1 MKTILQTESSECGL
15 ACLAMIACHYGH
27 HVELSELRRRFSV
40 SLKGVS
46 LPNLTR
52 YAAALNL
59 SARALRLDLDAV
71 GDLQLPCIVHW
82 NLNHFV
88 VLRKVSRSWRGHP
101 TVTILDPA
109 SGERVIPLEEF
120 SRSFTG
126 VALELSPTPAFEVR
140 EEARRVSIAE
150 LTGEVRGLRGAVA
163 QVIALAL
170 ALELFALVQPLF
182 NQFVIDDVI
191 VSGDMELMLVLVL
204 GFGLVLATRTAI
216 DLARSW
222 VLMRWSMQVSLQW
235 SLRLFSHLT
244 RLPMS
249 YFEKRHLGDIVSR
262 FGSIGTIQSTMT
274 SLFVESL
281 LDGLMALLA
290 LGMMVMYSGMLAL
303 VVVLS
308 LAAYAALR
316 WLFYA
321 PLRDASKERLVLAAK
336 ENTHFLET
344 VRAMSTLKLFG
355 REAERRAIWQNL
367 KVDVNN
373 RDIRTQK
380 LTIVFR
386 MLSTA
391 ISGAQMLVVFYIGAR
406 LVTANVLTVGML
418 MAFTSYSTT
427 FSSRLFSVI
436 DVLVNVKMLGLHADR
451 LGDIVGTAAEPEVQ
465 LETDV
470 SRITPSITLRG
481 VKFRYGDAEPWV
493 LNGIDLEIPAGDNLA
508 LAGASGCGKT
518 TLCKILVGLL
528 EPVEGEMLIGGIPLR
543 QLGLRTYRQMI
554 GTVMQDDVLLSGSLL
569 ENISFFD
576 AGVDLD
582 RVQEC
587 ARMAAIHDEI
597 VAMPM
602 GYQTLVG
609 EMGSTL
615 SGGQK
620 QRVLLARALYKQPMI
635 LALDEATSA
644 LDLANE
650 RKVNQALAELQL
662 TRISVAHRPDTI
674 RAARRVITLSG
685 GAVVNDR
692 EQVPLANVAA

>member
-46 LPNLTR
+46 LPNLIR
-52 YAAALNL
+52 YAATLNL
-59 SARALRLDLDAV
+59 SARALRLDLDAI
-71 GDLQLPCIVHW
+71 GELQLPAIIHW

-88 VLRKVSRSWRGHP
+88 VLRKVHRSWRGQV

-109 SGERVIPLEEF
+109 SGERSMPLEEF

-126 VALELSPTPAFEVR
+126 VALELSPTPEFEVR
-140 EEARRVSIAE
+140 EEARRVSLSE
-150 LTGEVRGLRGAVA
+150 LTGEIKGLRGAVA

-182 NQFVIDDVI
+182 NQFVIDDVV
-191 VSGDMELMLVLVL
+191 VSGDMDLMVVLVL

-235 SLRLFSHLT
+235 SLRLFSHMT

-290 LGMMVMYSGMLAL
+290 LGMMTMYSGALAL
-303 VVVLS
+303 VVVVS
-308 LAAYAALR
+308 VAAYALLR
-316 WLFYA
+316 WMFYG

-355 REAERRAIWQNL
+355 REAERRAVWQNL
-367 KVDVNN
+367 KIDVNN

-380 LTIVFR
+380 LAIAFR
-386 MLSTA
+386 MLNSA
-391 ISGAQMLVVFYIGAR
+391 ISGTQMLVVFYIGAR
-406 LVTANVLTVGML
+406 LVTTNALTVGML

-427 FSSRLFSVI
+427 FSTRLFSVI

-451 LGDIVGTAAEPEVQ
+451 LGDIVGTATEPEVQ

-470 SRITPSITLRG
+470 RRITPSITLRG

-493 LNGIDLEIPAGDNLA
+493 LNGIDLEIPAGENVA

-528 EPVEGEMLIGGIPLR
+528 EPVEGEVLVGGIPLR

-576 AGVDLD
+576 TAVDLD
-582 RVQEC
+582 RVQRC
-587 ARMAAIHDEI
+587 AEMAAIHDDI
-597 VAMPM
+597 IAMPM

-609 EMGSTL
+609 EMGSSL

-620 QRVLLARALYKQPMI
+620 QRVLLARALYKEPMI

-650 RKVNQALAELQL
+650 RKVNQALSELRL

-685 GAVVNDR
+685 GSVVNDK
-692 EQVPLANVAA
+692 EQVPLVNVAA

>member
-27 HVELSELRRRFSV
+27 HVELAELRRRFSV

-46 LPNLTR
+46 LPNLIR
-52 YAAALNL
+52 YAATLNL
-59 SARALRLDLDAV
+59 SARALRLDLDAI
-71 GDLQLPCIVHW
+71 GELQLPCIVHW

-88 VLRKVSRSWRGHP
+88 VLRKVRRNWRGHA
-101 TVTILDPA
+101 TVTVLDPA
-109 SGERVIPLEEF
+109 SGERVMPLEEF

-126 VALELSPTPAFEVR
+126 VAVELAPTPEFEQR
-140 EEARRVSIAE
+140 QETRRVSISE
-150 LTGEVRGLRGAVA
+150 LTGEIKGLRGAIA
-163 QVIALAL
+163 QVISLAL
-170 ALELFALVQPLF
+170 ALEMFALVQPLF

-191 VSGDMELMLVLVL
+191 VSGDMDLMLVLVL
-204 GFGLVLATRTAI
+204 GFGLVLVTRTAI

-290 LGMMVMYSGMLAL
+290 LGMMMLYSGMLAL
-303 VVVLS
+303 AVVLS
-308 LAAYAALR
+308 VGAYAMLR
-316 WLFYA
+316 WMFYA
-321 PLRDASKERLVLAAK
+321 PLREASRERLVLAAK

-355 REAERRAIWQNL
+355 REAERRATWQNL
-367 KVDVNN
+367 KIDVNN

-380 LTIVFR
+380 LAIIFR
-386 MLSTA
+386 MLNTA
-391 ISGAQMLVVFYIGAR
+391 ISGAQLLAVFYLGAR
-406 LVTANVLTVGML
+406 LVTMNVITVGML
-418 MAFTSYSTT
+418 MAFLSYSTT
-427 FSSRLFSVI
+427 FSSRLFNVI

-451 LGDIVGTAAEPEVQ
+451 LGDIVGTAGEPEVQ

-470 SRITPSITLRG
+470 RRITPSITLRG

-493 LNGIDLEIPAGDNLA
+493 LNGIDLEIPAGENVA

-528 EPVEGEMLIGGIPLR
+528 EPVEGEVLVGGIPLR

-554 GTVMQDDVLLSGSLL
+554 GTVMQDDVLLSGSLF

-576 AGVDLD
+576 TSADLD
-582 RVQEC
+582 RVQQC
-587 ARMAAIHDEI
+587 AQLAAIHDDI
-597 VAMPM
+597 IAMPM

-609 EMGSTL
+609 EMGSSL

-650 RKVNQALAELQL
+650 RKVNLALSDLQL

-674 RAARRVITLSG
+674 RAARRVVTLSG
-685 GAVVNDR
+685 GVVVNDKV
-692 EQVPLANVAA
+692 QVPLANVAA

>member
-1 MKTILQTESSECGL
+1 
-15 ACLAMIACHYGH
+15 MIACHYGH
-27 HVELSELRRRFSV
+27 HVELAELRRRFSV

-46 LPNLTR
+46 LPNLIR
-52 YAAALNL
+52 YAATLNL
-59 SARALRLDLDAV
+59 SARALRLDLDAI
-71 GDLQLPCIVHW
+71 GELQLPCIVHW

-88 VLRKVSRSWRGHP
+88 VLRKVRRNWRGHT
-101 TVTILDPA
+101 TVIVHDPA
-109 SGERVIPLEEF
+109 SGERVMPIEEF

-126 VALELSPTPAFEVR
+126 VAVELAPTPEFEQR
-140 EEARRVSIAE
+140 QEARRVSISE
-150 LTGEVRGLRGAVA
+150 LTGEIKGLRGAIA

-170 ALELFALVQPLF
+170 ALEMFALVQPLF

-191 VSGDMELMLVLVL
+191 VSGDMDLMLVLVL
-204 GFGLVLATRTAI
+204 GFGLVLVTRTAI

-290 LGMMVMYSGMLAL
+290 LGMMMLYSGMLAL
-303 VVVLS
+303 AVVLS
-308 LAAYAALR
+308 VGAYAMLR
-316 WLFYA
+316 WMFYG
-321 PLRDASKERLVLAAK
+321 PLREASRERLVLAAK

-355 REAERRAIWQNL
+355 REAERRATWQNL
-367 KVDVNN
+367 KIDVNN

-380 LTIVFR
+380 LAIIFR
-386 MLSTA
+386 MLNTA
-391 ISGAQMLVVFYIGAR
+391 ISGAQLLAVFYLGAR
-406 LVTANVLTVGML
+406 LVTMNVITVGML
-418 MAFTSYSTT
+418 MAFLSYSTT
-427 FSSRLFSVI
+427 FSSRLFNVI

-451 LGDIVGTAAEPEVQ
+451 LGDIVGTAGEPEVQ

-470 SRITPSITLRG
+470 RRITPSITLRG

-493 LNGIDLEIPAGDNLA
+493 LNGIDLEIPAGENVA

-528 EPVEGEMLIGGIPLR
+528 EPVEGEVLVGGIPLR

-554 GTVMQDDVLLSGSLL
+554 GTVMQDDVLLSGSLF

-576 AGVDLD
+576 TSADLD
-582 RVQEC
+582 RVQQC
-587 ARMAAIHDEI
+587 AQMAAIHDDI
-597 VAMPM
+597 IAMPM

-609 EMGSTL
+609 EMGSSL

-650 RKVNQALAELQL
+650 RKVNLALSDLQL

-674 RAARRVITLSG
+674 RAARRVVTLSG
-685 GAVVNDR
+685 GVVVNDKV
-692 EQVPLANVAA
+692 QVPLANVAA